1 MIKETFTDKL
11 IKRFYGITGP
21 LDEQKRQQ
29 VDRMGNIAFVVLFFT
44 LLCGN
49 CIAFLIGFKY
59 PELVARIYPI
69 LLLII
74 ILLVS
79 SILTYKLKISAVNAF
94 DEEELTEKEKKQLK
108 HVGLKSGLY
117 FGISMFLGM
126 PLVHF
131 LVDNKDYLTE
141 LFSIH
146 NMLSGIFEAILL
158 GLSCRAWSMLVSNKP
173 NLKLRKVTNKII
185 KTKKKSR
192 FPSLDFLLER
202 RLLRLVYAKPKC
214 VQKIVS

>member
-74 ILLVS
+74 IMVVG

-108 HVGLKSGLY
+108 HVGLKSGLF
-117 FGISMFLGM
+117 FGVFMFLGM
-126 PLVHF
+126 PLIQL
-131 LVDNKDYLTE
+131 LVNHKDYLTE
-141 LFSIH
+141 LFSVRNI
-146 NMLSGIFEAILL
+146 LSGIFDAILF
-158 GLSCRAWSMLVSNKP
+158 GAIMQAR
-173 NLKLRKVTNKII
+173 I
-185 KTKKKSR
+185 KQAKSQA
-192 FPSLDFLLER
+192 D
-202 RLLRLVYAKPKC
+202 KDD
-214 VQKIVS
+214 Q

>member
-1 MIKETFTDKL
+1 MVKETFTDKL

-29 VDRMGNIAFVVLFFT
+29 VDRMGNMAFVVLFYILIF
-44 LLCGN
+44 GN
-49 CIAFLIGFKY
+49 CIALLLSFKY

-69 LLLII
+69 LLLTI
-74 ILLVS
+74 ILVFS
-79 SILTYKLKISAVNAF
+79 GVLTYKFKMSAVNAI

-108 HVGLKSGLY
+108 HVGLKSGLC

-141 LFSIH
+141 LFSVRNI
-146 NMLSGIFEAILL
+146 LSGIFDAILF
-158 GLSCRAWSMLVSNKP
+158 GAIMQGWVNAR
-173 NLKLRKVTNKII
+173 I
-185 KTKKKSR
+185 KQAKSQA
-192 FPSLDFLLER
+192 D
-202 RLLRLVYAKPKC
+202 KDD
-214 VQKIVS
+214 Q

>member
-69 LLLII
+69 LLL
-74 ILLVS
+74 
-79 SILTYKLKISAVNAF
+79 
-94 DEEELTEKEKKQLK
+94 
-108 HVGLKSGLY
+108 KSGLC

-141 LFSIH
+141 LFSIR
-146 NMLSGIFEAILL
+146 NMLSGIFEAIFFGAIMQ
-158 GLSCRAWSMLVSNKP
+158 GLVNAG
-173 NLKLRKVTNKII
+173 I
-185 KTKKKSR
+185 KQAKSQAEK
-192 FPSLDFLLER
+192 DD
-202 RLLRLVYAKPKC
+202 
-214 VQKIVS
+214 Q

>member
-49 CIAFLIGFKY
+49 CIAFL
-59 PELVARIYPI
+59 VARIYPI

-94 DEEELTEKEKKQLK
+94 DEEELTEKEQKQLK

-126 PLVHF
+126 PLVQF
-131 LVDNKDYLTE
+131 LVDHKDYFTE

-146 NMLSGIFEAILL
+146 NMLSGIFDAILF
-158 GLSCRAWSMLVSNKP
+158 GAIMQGW
-173 NLKLRKVTNKII
+173 
-185 KTKKKSR
+185 
-192 FPSLDFLLER
+192 
-202 RLLRLVYAKPKC
+202 VYARIKQAKS
-214 VQKIVS
+214 QTDKDDQ

>member
-74 ILLVS
+74 ILVVS
-79 SILTYKLKISAVNAF
+79 GVLTYKFKMSAVNAI
-94 DEEELTEKEKKQLK
+94 DEEELTEKEQKQLK
-108 HVGLKSGLY
+108 HAGLKSGLY
-117 FGISMFLGM
+117 FGVYMFLGM
-126 PLVHF
+126 PLIQL
-131 LVDNKDYLTE
+131 LVNHKDYLTE
-141 LFSIH
+141 LFSVRNI
-146 NMLSGIFEAILL
+146 LSGIFDAILF
-158 GLSCRAWSMLVSNKP
+158 GAIMQGWVNAR
-173 NLKLRKVTNKII
+173 I
-185 KTKKKSR
+185 KQAKSQA
-192 FPSLDFLLER
+192 D
-202 RLLRLVYAKPKC
+202 KDD
-214 VQKIVS
+214 Q

>member
-69 LLLII
+69 LLLTI
-74 ILLVS
+74 ILVVS
-79 SILTYKLKISAVNAF
+79 GVLTYKFKMSAVNAI
-94 DEEELTEKEKKQLK
+94 DEEELTEKEQKQLK
-108 HVGLKSGLY
+108 HAGLKSGLY
-117 FGISMFLGM
+117 FGVYMFLGM
-126 PLVHF
+126 PLIQL
-131 LVDNKDYLTE
+131 LVNHKDYLTE
-141 LFSIH
+141 LFSVRNI
-146 NMLSGIFEAILL
+146 LSGIFDAILF
-158 GLSCRAWSMLVSNKP
+158 GAIMQGWVNAR
-173 NLKLRKVTNKII
+173 I
-185 KTKKKSR
+185 KQAKSQAEKG
-192 FPSLDFLLER
+192 D
-202 RLLRLVYAKPKC
+202 
-214 VQKIVS
+214 Q

>member
-1 MIKETFTDKL
+1 MNKETFTDKL

-94 DEEELTEKEKKQLK
+94 DEEELT
-108 HVGLKSGLY
+108 
-117 FGISMFLGM
+117 
-126 PLVHF
+126 
-131 LVDNKDYLTE
+131 DKDYLTE

-146 NMLSGIFEAILL
+146 NMLSGIFEAILFGAIMQ
-158 GLSCRAWSMLVSNKP
+158 GLVNAG
-173 NLKLRKVTNKII
+173 I
-185 KTKKKSR
+185 KQAKSQAEKG
-192 FPSLDFLLER
+192 D
-202 RLLRLVYAKPKC
+202 
-214 VQKIVS
+214 Q

>member
-1 MIKETFTDKL
+1 MVKETFTDKL

-29 VDRMGNIAFVVLFFT
+29 VDRMGNIAFIVLFFT

-131 LVDNKDYLTE
+131 LVDNKD
-141 LFSIH
+141 
-146 NMLSGIFEAILL
+146 
-158 GLSCRAWSMLVSNKP
+158 
-173 NLKLRKVTNKII
+173 
-185 KTKKKSR
+185 
-192 FPSLDFLLER
+192 
-202 RLLRLVYAKPKC
+202 
-214 VQKIVS
+214 

>member
-1 MIKETFTDKL
+1 MVKETFTDKL

-29 VDRMGNIAFVVLFFT
+29 VDRMGNMAFVVLFYILIF
-44 LLCGN
+44 GN
-49 CIAFLIGFKY
+49 CIAFLLSFKY
-59 PELVARIYPI
+59 PEFVARVYPI

-74 ILLVS
+74 IWVVG
-79 SILTYKLKISAVNAF
+79 SILTYKFKMSAVNAI
-94 DEEELTEKEKKQLK
+94 DEEELTEKEQKQLK

-141 LFSIH
+141 LFSVRNI
-146 NMLSGIFEAILL
+146 LSGIFDAVLFGAIMQ
-158 GLSCRAWSMLVSNKP
+158 GW
-173 NLKLRKVTNKII
+173 
-185 KTKKKSR
+185 
-192 FPSLDFLLER
+192 
-202 RLLRLVYAKPKC
+202 VYARIKQAKS
-214 VQKIVS
+214 QTDKDDQ

>member
-69 LLLII
+69 LLLTI
-74 ILLVS
+74 ILVVS
-79 SILTYKLKISAVNAF
+79 GVLTYKFKMSAVNAI
-94 DEEELTEKEKKQLK
+94 DEEELTEKEQKQLK
-108 HVGLKSGLY
+108 HAGLKSGLY
-117 FGISMFLGM
+117 FGVYMFLGM
-126 PLVHF
+126 PLIQL
-131 LVDNKDYLTE
+131 LVNHKDYLTE
-141 LFSIH
+141 LFSVRNI
-146 NMLSGIFEAILL
+146 LSGIFDAILF
-158 GLSCRAWSMLVSNKP
+158 GAIMQGWVNAR
-173 NLKLRKVTNKII
+173 I
-185 KTKKKSR
+185 KQAKSQA
-192 FPSLDFLLER
+192 D
-202 RLLRLVYAKPKC
+202 KDD
-214 VQKIVS
+214 Q

>member
-59 PELVARIYPI
+59 PELVACIYPI

-94 DEEELTEKEKKQLK
+94 DEEELTEKERLNNLSTW
-108 HVGLKSGLY
+108 GLSQVY
-117 FGISMFLGM
+117 
-126 PLVHF
+126 
-131 LVDNKDYLTE
+131 T
-141 LFSIH
+141 
-146 NMLSGIFEAILL
+146 L
-158 GLSCRAWSMLVSNKP
+158 GLVG
-173 NLKLRKVTNKII
+173 
-185 KTKKKSR
+185 SR
-192 FPSLDFLLER
+192 HAPSSLFL
-202 RLLRLVYAKPKC
+202 
-214 VQKIVS
+214 S

>member
-1 MIKETFTDKL
+1 MVKETFTDKL

-29 VDRMGNIAFVVLFFT
+29 VDRMGNIAFIVLFFT

-173 NLKLRKVTNKII
+173 NLKLRKVTNKLKRQRKIQVSQPGFFARK
-185 KTKKKSR
+185 KTS
-192 FPSLDFLLER
+192 
-202 RLLRLVYAKPKC
+202 
-214 VQKIVS
+214 